1 MQELYQVFQKA
12 EKEAGAEIVEINA
25 EEIVKFNNII
35 GDDQPIYDIIPPGYI
50 MNITNRVI
58 QRLFFKIIPLIVSEI
73 KGFIHASSDVEFNK
87 PIPLKNRYRI
97 KIETQAPAE
106 KKGITGNYYSF
117 IFNTSILDE
126 TGEEIHAID
135 NHEFFFKL

>member
-1 MQELYQVFQKA
+1 MQELYQAFKKA
-12 EKEAGAEIVEINA
+12 EKEAGAEIVDINA

-58 QRLFFKIIPLIVSEI
+58 QKLFSKIISLIVSEI
-73 KGFIHASSDVEFNK
+73 KGFIHVSSDVEFNK

-97 KIETQAPAE
+97 KIETQTPAE
-106 KKGITGNYYSF
+106 KKGTTGNYYSF
-117 IFNTSILDE
+117 IFNISIIDE
-126 TGEEIHAID
+126 THRELYAFD
-135 NHEFFFKL
+135 KHEFFFKL